1 MTATSLII
9 LALVGAMGALSS
21 RVFPKGSDRPLPL
34 SATTTPLYI
43 GACAGVVAFGT
54 LVFLAM
60 SGLGSV
66 VVLIVLAAIVLVG
79 LICSF
84 ALRRLAS
91 RQK

>member
-21 RVFPKGSDRPLPL
+21 RTFSKGSDRPLPL
-34 SATTTPLYI
+34 SPTTTPLYI

-60 SGLGSV
+60 AGLGSV
-66 VVLIVLAAIVLVG
+66 VVLIVLAATVLVG
-79 LICSF
+79 LICGF
-84 ALRRLAS
+84 ALRRLAN
-91 RQK
+91 RQA